1 MEPVHP
7 AHNEGNWVTVTFSV
21 PVAST
26 PTRSFDESNETSP
39 SLTRVTL
46 AATFAPFCSV

>member
-1 MEPVHP
+1 MEPAQRTHS
-7 AHNEGNWVTVTFSV
+7 EGNWVTVTFSV

-26 PTRSFDESNETSP
+26 PTRSFDESNKTSP